1 MAKVIK
7 VDTQF
12 ITLEMNN
19 GKQKTYPISAVAY
32 DNPEIGDEVKLYKDG
47 NGATYIDIPE
57 EEAAERV
64 AKMPAKSKEKKKEGN
79 SGLGIA
85 GFVIGIIAIVF
96 SFIPIVNN
104 LAFFIG
110 IIAAVFGLIGSLT
123 HIRKGLSISA
133 IVLGVLAVVITLVLQ
148 SIWGKALDDA
158 SQQLN
163 EVMESAD
170 SQMSNITGENTA
182 EILQHSIDVEIG
194 SYSLSKGDYGL
205 ITSSLPVTVTN
216 RESENKSYSL
226 HLEAVD
232 GSGSRI
238 MDDYVYAN
246 NLGAGQSQTFE
257 AFQFI
262 SEDKYDAMQ
271 AASFNIV
278 EVSMY

>member
-47 NGATYIDIPE
+47 NGSIYIDIPE

-182 EILQHSIDVEIG
+182 EILLHSIDVEIG